1 MPISI
6 PIAIPIATTVRSLRK
21 RLAGTALALGL
32 AMGLAAAPA
41 FAQITTVATTISGTT
56 QALNFAV
63 SVSPEARFLGQ
74 GKLYFV
80 LLHNNQFYL
89 LSETRGFVPYTGG
102 EIPEYRTIRQ
112 PTETIAVGN
121 WNTRAQLGA
130 AVFVGY
136 GTDFWEMLGSGRYRQ
151 VATLAEYPIPP
162 GAGDPYAAYSGNY
175 LCTSDSGAG
184 YNATATVTAA
194 QVVVDTSRI
203 TAIPVPSISLP
214 FDGLGS
220 SGDRLYA
227 NRGFPLYLVSL
238 DTTAAARYPLALAY
252 QASDASAS
260 YIFVCTRR

>member
-1 MPISI
+1 MLP
-6 PIAIPIATTVRSLRK
+6 ALRT
-21 RLAGTALALGL
+21 LVVSTALALGL
-32 AMGLAAAPA
+32 GAAPA
-41 FAQITTVATTISGTT
+41 SAQITTVATTVSGTT

-80 LLHNNQFYL
+80 LLHNGQFYL

-112 PTETIAVGN
+112 PTETIAVSN

-136 GTDFWEMLGSGRYRQ
+136 GTDFWEMLNSGRYRQ

-162 GAGDPYAAYSGNY
+162 GAGDPYAAYSGAY
-175 LCTSDSGAG
+175 LCSGDSGAT
-184 YNATATVTAA
+184 YSATATFTAA
-194 QVVVDTSRI
+194 QAVVDTSRI
-203 TAIPVPSISLP
+203 PAIPVPSLSLP

-220 SGDRLYA
+220 SGDRIYA

-238 DTTAAARYPLALAY
+238 DAAAGARYPLALAY
-252 QASDASAS
+252 QASDFSAS
-260 YIFVCTRR
+260 YIFVCARR

>member
-1 MPISI
+1 MKVLLQPDPAMPIRTTLRNL
-6 PIAIPIATTVRSLRK
+6 IASA
-21 RLAGTALALGL
+21 ALALGL
-32 AMGLAAAPA
+32 GATPA

-63 SVSPEARFLGQ
+63 SVNPEAQFLGQ

-89 LSETRGFVPYTGG
+89 LSETRGFVPYMGG
-102 EIPEYRTIRQ
+102 EIPEYRTMRQ
-112 PTETIAVGN
+112 PTETIAVSN
-121 WNTRAQLGA
+121 WNTRAQLGG

-136 GTDFWEMLGSGRYRQ
+136 GTDFFEMLAAGRYRQ

-162 GAGDPYAAYSGNY
+162 VVDPYAAFSGAY
-175 LCTSDSGAG
+175 LCSSGTGAS
-184 YNATATVTAA
+184 YNATATITTAQA
-194 QVVVDTSRI
+194 VVDTSRI
-203 TAIPVPSISLP
+203 PAIPVPSVSLP

-238 DTTAAARYPLALAY
+238 DTAVGARYPLALAY
-252 QASDASAS
+252 QASDFSTS
-260 YIFVCTRR
+260 HIFVCTRR

>member
-1 MPISI
+1 MLS
-6 PIAIPIATTVRSLRK
+6 TLRTFVV
-21 RLAGTALALGL
+21 GTALALGL
-32 AMGLAAAPA
+32 GAAPA

-56 QALNFAV
+56 QALNFSV
-63 SVSPEARFLGQ
+63 SVSPESRFLGQ

-80 LLHNNQFYL
+80 LLHNGQFYL

-112 PTETIAVGN
+112 PTETIAVNN

-136 GTDFWEMLGSGRYRQ
+136 GSDFWEMLNSGRYRQ

-162 GAGDPYAAYSGNY
+162 GGSDPYAAYSGTY
-175 LCTSDSGAG
+175 LCTSDTGAS
-184 YNATATVTAA
+184 YNASATVTASQA
-194 QVVVDTSRI
+194 VVDTSRI

-238 DTTAAARYPLALAY
+238 DTAANARYPLALAY
-252 QASDASAS
+252 QASDYSAS
-260 YIFVCTRR
+260 YTYLCTRR

>member
-1 MPISI
+1 MP
-6 PIAIPIATTVRSLRK
+6 TTEPRSPLHPLRK
-21 RLAGTALALGL
+21 LLAGAALVLGL
-32 AMGLAAAPA
+32 GALPA
-41 FAQITTVATTISGTT
+41 FGQITTVTTTISGTT

-63 SVSPEARFLGQ
+63 SVNPEARFVGQ
-74 GKLYFV
+74 GQLYFV
-80 LLHNNQFYL
+80 LLHNGQFYL

-112 PTETIAVGN
+112 ASETIAVSN
-121 WNTRAQLGA
+121 WNTRAQLGG

-162 GAGDPYAAYSGNY
+162 VAGNPYAAYSGAY
-175 LCTSDSGAG
+175 LCSSNTGAT
-184 YNATATVTAA
+184 YDATATFTAA
-194 QVVVDTSRI
+194 QAVVDTSRI
-203 TAIPVPSISLP
+203 PGFAVPGISVP

-227 NRGFPLYLVSL
+227 NRDFPLYLVSL

-252 QASDASAS
+252 QASDFGASH
-260 YIFVCTRR
+260 IFVCARR